1 MAGPIAE
8 LVGAF
13 VSGNPQTEHHEE
25 KRLMS
30 VKEAARYLAVPPSTL
45 YRRIWERR
53 VPFVRLGR
61 SVRFD
66 RRDLDVLIESNKVQ
80 ASDDRLPTTYPSE
93 SVD

>member
-1 MAGPIAE
+1 MAGSIAD

-13 VSGNPQTEHHEE
+13 VSDKVQVQGHGE

-30 VKEAARYLAVPPSTL
+30 VKEAALYLAIPPSTL

-66 RRDLDVLIESNKVQ
+66 RRDLDALIESNKVQ
-80 ASDDRLPTTYPSE
+80 ASDDQFDIDFSKE
-93 SVD
+93 S

>member
-1 MAGPIAE
+1 MGVVDVPGKAQA
-8 LVGAF
+8 
-13 VSGNPQTEHHEE
+13 EHHEE

-66 RRDLDVLIESNKVQ
+66 RRDLDALIESNKVQ
-80 ASDDRLPTTYPSE
+80 ASDDQFDIDFSKE
-93 SVD
+93 S

>member
-1 MAGPIAE
+1 
-8 LVGAF
+8 
-13 VSGNPQTEHHEE
+13 
-25 KRLMS
+25 MS

-66 RRDLDVLIESNKVQ
+66 RRDLDALIESNKVQ
-80 ASDDRLPTTYPSE
+80 ASDDQFDIDFSKE
-93 SVD
+93 S